1 MIHWKVLLPSMDNLK
16 EKWPDGSLTEL
27 KKRKCKAL
35 HQESWLDR
43 KWELI
48 FWKASLQEKSW
59 KGRGKELIKGSGFL
73 QNWIFPPS
81 WTSLP

>member
-1 MIHWKVLLPSMDNLK
+1 MK
-16 EKWPDGSLTEL
+16 EKWPNGSLTEL

-48 FWKASLQEKSW
+48 FWKASLREKSW
-59 KGRGKELIKGSGFL
+59 KERAKELIKGKGFL
-73 QNWIFPPS
+73 QNQPS
-81 WTSLP
+81 SSGRISTTPISARGTTQ